1 MFFELVNTILEIVES
16 VVVTIGKL
24 VLIILGLLGIAL
36 GYIALLLP
44 GILMFWLGHETGI
57 SILEFV
63 GIVTD
68 IIITLKIISDCQRFL
83 KNYKVMKSAN
93 VVQ

>member
-1 MFFELVNTILEIVES
+1 MFFKLVNSILEIVES
-16 VVVTIGKL
+16 AVVTVGKL

-36 GYIALLLP
+36 GCIALLFP

-57 SILEFV
+57 ASLKFI
-63 GIVTD
+63 GIVAD
-68 IIITLKIISDCQRFL
+68 IIMILKIISDYQCFL

-93 VVQ
+93 VVY